1 MSEPSEPAGITP
13 RFGWQE
19 KADVARLGPLL
30 AIVMMLILLLLPFIG
45 LTEFWQL
52 EIVLM
57 ICYALVVSGVNLGF
71 GFAGELALGQVGVFA
86 AGAYLSAWLMMN
98 GSTMLCC
105 ACWRRP
111 PPGRSSAWSPA
122 FPGCASAAGHWR

>member
-1 MSEPSEPAGITP
+1 M
-13 RFGWQE
+13 
-19 KADVARLGPLL
+19 ARLGPLL
-30 AIVMMLILLLLPFIG
+30 AIAMMLILLLLPFIG

-98 GSTMLCC
+98 GYDDVVLCVL
-105 ACWRRP
+105 
-111 PPGRSSAWSPA
+111 
-122 FPGCASAAGHWR
+122 ASAAAGAIIGLVTGLPGLRIGGWALAMTSFFF